1 MKFVFVI
8 VAAACLAAC
17 TRPAAPTAGAEEPVA
32 GPPGVFVQLFEWP
45 WLDVAAECEAFL
57 GPAGYTA
64 VQVSPAQEH
73 IPGPAW
79 WTRYQPVSYR
89 LESRGGTREEFAE
102 MLRRC
107 AAAGVDVYADAI
119 INHMATVGE
128 GSGVAG
134 STYAEYEYPVPYGYD
149 DFHHCGRNGNGHI
162 ANYQDLWEVQN
173 CELSGLADLA
183 TGKPQVQ
190 AKIARYLDDLLAL
203 GVAGLRIDA
212 AKHMAH
218 EDVTAILALLD
229 REAHIYQEVIDRGSE
244 PINARNYLPNGFVT
258 EFKFPMTIAEAF
270 LDGELTRLADIPTNP
285 WFLPADKAVVFVDNH
300 DIQRGHGGDEP
311 ALNYT
316 DSPLYELAVLYM
328 LASPYGYPMVMSG
341 YAFED
346 GDQGPPGTRPVD
358 PTTGACN
365 DGWMCEHRYP
375 LFANM
380 VELRRVAGDAPQT
393 DWESPRPD
401 VASFGR
407 GGKAHVVI
415 NAGAEPVALA
425 VTTGM
430 AEGRYCNVA
439 LAPSGDAD
447 CADHVVAI
455 AAGGRLEATIAP
467 HSAIAVHTGR
477 RAD

>member
-1 MKFVFVI
+1 MKLVFVT

-17 TRPAAPTAGAEEPVA
+17 TKPAATIAEAAAPVT
-32 GPPGVFVQLFEWP
+32 GPADVFVQLFEWP

-57 GPAGYTA
+57 GPAGYKA

-89 LESRGGTREEFAE
+89 LESRGGTREEYAE

-107 AAAGVDVYADAI
+107 AAAGVDIYADAI

-134 STYAEYEYPVPYGYD
+134 STYGEYEYPVPYGYD

-173 CELSGLADLA
+173 CELSGLADLD
-183 TGKPQVQ
+183 TGKATVQ
-190 AKIARYLDDLLAL
+190 ARIAGYLNELLAL

-229 REAHIYQEVIDRGSE
+229 GEAHIYQEVIDRGSE

-270 LDGELTRLADIPTNP
+270 MEGNLVRLADIATNS
-285 WFLPADKAVVFVDNH
+285 WFLPADEAVVFIDNH
-300 DIQRGHGGDEP
+300 DIQRGHGGDAP

-341 YAFED
+341 YEFAD
-346 GDQGPPGTRPVD
+346 GDQGPPRIRPID
-358 PTTGACN
+358 AATGKCN
-365 DGWMCEHRYP
+365 EGWMCEHRYP
-375 LFANM
+375 LFVNM

-393 DWESPRPD
+393 TWDTARPD
-401 VASFGR
+401 VVSFGR
-407 GGKAHVVI
+407 GDRAHVII
-415 NAGAEPVALA
+415 NAGVEPVEVAF
-425 VTTGM
+425 TTGM

-439 LAPSGDAD
+439 AASLGGTD
-447 CADHVVAI
+447 CANHVVSI
-455 AAGGRLEATIAP
+455 APGGRLEAALPP
-467 HSAIAVHTGR
+467 HSAIAVHSGR
-477 RAD
+477 RID